1 MDKIEE
7 LEKSIQILK
16 KELLEREK
24 KLKEKYNIDF
34 LELQKIEEICAKWG
48 ALQKTI
54 HIINDL

>member
-1 MDKIEE
+1 MDKVKE
-7 LEKSIQILK
+7 LEKNIKILK
-16 KELLEREK
+16 EELLKREK

-54 HIINDL
+54 SIINNL